1 MKIGIVGAAGYTGLS
16 LLSLLRGH
24 PFVDSFVLY
33 AKRNAGQTVG
43 QLFPHLV
50 GLEDIPLVEFSCD
63 TVDSSIDVL
72 FLALPH
78 AQSHEFMAKLVLL
91 YPKMKIIDLSA
102 DFRLDDA
109 AIFEQYYKVS
119 HASDS
124 LLPSFVY
131 GLPELNRT
139 QLQGAQYCAAP
150 GCYSTA
156 SILSGLPLAKKGVLS
171 SALVDAKSGVT
182 GAGRSLKEGSLYC
195 EANESFSAY
204 GTGVHRHTAEIEM
217 LLNCNVFFS
226 PHLVPMNRGILA
238 SSYLTVSEPISEAA
252 LLNLYQTFY
261 AEHSFV
267 LVKDSSVSPSTKHVS
282 GSNFCLLV
290 PRVVNGQVVVFSAI
304 DNLIKGASGQAI
316 QCMNLMCGYDETLG
330 LDGVASYV

>member
-43 QLFPHLV
+43 ELFPHLV
-50 GLEDIPLVEFSCD
+50 GLEDVPIVAFSPD
-63 TVDSSIDVL
+63 TVDSAIDVL

-78 AQSHEFMAKLVLL
+78 AQSHEFMADLIRLC
-91 YPKMKIIDLSA
+91 PKMKIIDLSA
-102 DFRLDDA
+102 DFRLNEGRV
-109 AIFEQYYKVS
+109 FEQYYNVKHQAVT
-119 HASDS
+119 

-131 GLPELNRT
+131 GLPELNRA
-139 QLQGAQYCAAP
+139 QLVGAQYCAAP

-156 SILSGLPLAKKGVLS
+156 TILSGLPLASKGILS

-182 GAGRSLKEGSLYC
+182 GAGRSLKESSLYC

-204 GTGVHRHTAEIEM
+204 GTGLHRHTAEMEM

-238 SSYLTVSEPISEAA
+238 SSYFTLSEDISEAE
-252 LLNLYQTFY
+252 LLELYKSYYQN
-261 AEHSFV
+261 HSFV
-267 LVKDSSVSPSTKHVS
+267 LVKDSSVSPSTKYVS

-290 PRVVNGQVVVFSAI
+290 PRVIKDKVVVFSAI
-304 DNLIKGASGQAI
+304 DNLLKGASGQAV
-316 QCMNLMCGYDETLG
+316 QCMNLMCGFDEELG
-330 LDGVASYV
+330 LEGVAHYV